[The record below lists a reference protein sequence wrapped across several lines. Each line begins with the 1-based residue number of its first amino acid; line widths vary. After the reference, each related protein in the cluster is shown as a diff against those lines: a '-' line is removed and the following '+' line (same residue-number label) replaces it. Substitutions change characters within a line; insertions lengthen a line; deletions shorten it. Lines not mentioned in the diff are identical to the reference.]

1 MAVGLLIMGGTLLL
15 AWDYLASRSAEDG
28 KIVRNAYGSGEKTEQ
43 VMVQKEGGKQRI
55 PVKIQIAEQ
64 QYSKAEVKE
73 MFERVIRRMDTLIL
87 GENKSFDRV
96 ERNLNLLAKVP
107 DEPVEVTW
115 ELDRYDVMN
124 IKGEIQKQKLRET
137 GTVVNISAVLTYT
150 EDETKQARYQC
161 AVCVYPQKLTKE
173 EMENQSIVREIQRK
187 EKEEREHPF
196 FYLPEK
202 VGDQTLT
209 YYRKM
214 PDRGLVLII
223 MGVLVGILLKALDKQ
238 NQEKK
243 MAERKNQMI
252 LDYPD
257 IVNKLTLYMGAGMTV
272 KRAWKKIAEDYKR
285 QRDITGFR
293 YAYEEMC
300 SSCHEMDSGVAE
312 SSCYENYGRRCDV
325 QAYVRLGALLSQN
338 LRKGT
343 KGLTQLLKAEALQAF
358 EDRKANARKRGEEAG
373 TKLLLPMFLMLS
385 VVLVIVIVPA
395 FLSMQM

>member
-1 MAVGLLIMGGTLLL
+1 MGGLLLLV
-15 AWDYLASRSAEDG
+15 WDYLASRSAEDG
-28 KIVRNAYGSGEKTEQ
+28 KIVRNGYGKGEKTEQ
-43 VMVQKEGGKQRI
+43 IMVEKEGRKKRI
-55 PVKIQIAEQ
+55 PVKIQIAER
-64 QYSKAEVKE
+64 QYSETEITE
-73 MFERVIRRMDTLIL
+73 MFERVIRRMDSLIL
-87 GENKSFDRV
+87 GENESFDRI
-96 ERNLNLLAKVP
+96 EQNLNLLTRIP
-107 DEPVEVTW
+107 DEPVEVNW

-124 IKGEIQKQKLRET
+124 IKGEIQEKNLQKT
-137 GTVVNISAVLTYT
+137 GTVVNVSAVLTYT

-161 AVCVYPQKLTKE
+161 AVCVYPQRLTKE
-173 EMENQSIVREIQRK
+173 EAEKQSIQREIQRK
-187 EKEEREHPF
+187 EKEERENPF
-196 FYLPEK
+196 FYLPQK
-202 VGDQTLT
+202 VENQDLT

-214 PDRGLVLII
+214 PDRGLVLVI
-223 MGVLVGILLKALDKQ
+223 MGVLIGILLKALDRQ

-243 MAERKNQMI
+243 MIERRQQMI
-252 LDYPD
+252 LDYSD
-257 IVNKLTLYMGAGMTV
+257 IVNKLTLYLGAGMTV
-272 KRAWKKIAEDYKR
+272 KRAWKKIAEDYER
-285 QRDITGFR
+285 QKAVVGIR

-312 SSCYENYGRRCDV
+312 ASCYENYGKRCNV

-343 KGLTQLLKAEALQAF
+343 KGLTQLLKTESLQAF

>member
-1 MAVGLLIMGGTLLL
+1 MGLLVMGGIFLL

-28 KIVRNAYGSGEKTEQ
+28 KIVRNGYGSGEKTEQ
-43 VMVQKEGGKQRI
+43 VMVQKEGGEKRI
-55 PVKIQIAEQ
+55 PVKIQIAER

-87 GENKSFDRV
+87 GENKSFDHV
-96 ERNLNLLAKVP
+96 EQNLNLLAKVP

-124 IKGEIQKQKLRET
+124 IKGEIQEQKLREM

-150 EDETKQARYQC
+150 EDETQQARYQR
-161 AVCVYPQKLTKE
+161 AVCVYPQRLTKE
-173 EMENQSIVREIQRK
+173 EVENQSIVREIQRK
-187 EKEEREHPF
+187 EKEERENPF

-202 VGDQTLT
+202 VGDQALT

-214 PDRGLVLII
+214 PDRGMVLMI
-223 MGVLVGILLKALDKQ
+223 MGILTGILLKALDRQ

-243 MAERKNQMI
+243 KEERKQQMI
-252 LDYPD
+252 LDYSD

-285 QRDITGFR
+285 QRDVTGIR

-300 SSCHEMDSGVAE
+300 SSCYEMDSGVAE
-312 SSCYENYGRRCDV
+312 SSCYENYGRRCNV

-343 KGLTQLLKAEALQAF
+343 KGLTQLLKVEALQAF